1 MQDNNTISLKD
12 LEKLLTK
19 KLNELAD
26 RDQETREEKQKRRLR
41 ECNKYYL
48 PEDKYRWGKT
58 KGKRCIIDREWNRYT
73 DIEETI
79 REIEKAVGLR

>member
-48 PEDKYRWGKT
+48 PEDRYKMRT
-58 KGKRCIIDREWNRYT
+58 IKGVRYIIDRE
-73 DIEETI
+73 
-79 REIEKAVGLR
+79 